1 MTDGQAQKQLFFAC
15 NFLIAAI
22 ARIIIKGCKGPD
34 PPRFPGPEY
43 GFCND
48 KTLSDPP
55 WYAFY
60 IGKTVSAHEHVIV

>member
-1 MTDGQAQKQLFFAC
+1 MTDGQSQKQLFFSC
-15 NFLIAAI
+15 NFFIAAI
-22 ARIIIKGCKGPD
+22 AWINIKGCKGTNPLD
-34 PPRFPGPEY
+34 FPED

-60 IGKTVSAHEHVIV
+60 IGKTVSAHKHVNV